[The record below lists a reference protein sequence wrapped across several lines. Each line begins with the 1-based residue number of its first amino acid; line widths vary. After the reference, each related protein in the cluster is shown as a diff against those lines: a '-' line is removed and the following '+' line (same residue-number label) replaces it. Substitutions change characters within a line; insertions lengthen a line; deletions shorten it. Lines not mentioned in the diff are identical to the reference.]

1 MKNAEKKTNKSKL
14 AVRIMAWILAGL
26 MVVTATYFTA
36 AMIVNTIRENNKT
49 EQTEQTDKK

>member
-1 MKNAEKKTNKSKL
+1 MKKANKSSL

-36 AMIVNTIRENNKT
+36 ALIVDSVRESQKT